1 MTDQAIT
8 VVVVDDHPVFRLGMV
23 GLLSSLPGIEV
34 SGQAANRV
42 ELERAIASPP
52 RVVMMD
58 LQLHGAADAVDES
71 GIELTRWLS
80 HTHPEIAVLVIT
92 MSDDDTSVAAAVR
105 AGARG
110 YLLKAAAPEEVER
123 AVRAVAN
130 GEMILGAQVAAR
142 AMAQVVGGRAAV
154 RVPFPELHPSG
165 ARGAGPGSPWLGQ
178 RHHFAPAGAESED
191 GPQSRRERAH
201 QALAARPRGCDH
213 RGARSRSGVLI
224 GPDRRR
230 VRFCES
236 RSTRPGSGCGQLLS
250 TSRMTDRT
258 WCRGCPMLCSAW
270 CRASVTSWATCSLA
284 SR

>member
-154 RVPFPELHPSG
+154 RVPFPELTDREREVLDLV
-165 ARGAGPGSPWLGQ
+165 ARGFDNATI
-178 RHHFAPAGAESED
+178 
-191 GPQSRRERAH
+191 SRRLVLSPKTVRNHVANVLTKLSLRDRA
-201 QALAARPRGCDH
+201 AAIIAAREAG
-213 RGARSRSGVLI
+213 L
-224 GPDRRR
+224 
-230 VRFCES
+230 
-236 RSTRPGSGCGQLLS
+236 GS
-250 TSRMTDRT
+250 
-258 WCRGCPMLCSAW
+258 
-270 CRASVTSWATCSLA
+270 
-284 SR
+284 

>member
-58 LQLHGAADAVDES
+58 LQLHGAADAMDES

-80 HTHPEIAVLVIT
+80 HSHPEIAVLVIT

-154 RVPFPELHPSG
+154 RVPFPELTDREREVLDLV
-165 ARGAGPGSPWLGQ
+165 ARGFDNATI
-178 RHHFAPAGAESED
+178 
-191 GPQSRRERAH
+191 SRRLVLSPKTVRNHVANVLTKLSLRDRA
-201 QALAARPRGCDH
+201 AAIIAAREAG
-213 RGARSRSGVLI
+213 L
-224 GPDRRR
+224 
-230 VRFCES
+230 
-236 RSTRPGSGCGQLLS
+236 GS
-250 TSRMTDRT
+250 
-258 WCRGCPMLCSAW
+258 
-270 CRASVTSWATCSLA
+270 
-284 SR
+284 

>member
-58 LQLHGAADAVDES
+58 LQLHGAADAMDES

-80 HTHPEIAVLVIT
+80 HSHPEIAVLVIT

-154 RVPFPELHPSG
+154 RVPFPELTDREREVLDLV
-165 ARGAGPGSPWLGQ
+165 ARGFDNATI
-178 RHHFAPAGAESED
+178 
-191 GPQSRRERAH
+191 SRRLVLSPKTVRNHVANVLSKLSLRDRA
-201 QALAARPRGCDH
+201 AAIIAAREAG
-213 RGARSRSGVLI
+213 L
-224 GPDRRR
+224 
-230 VRFCES
+230 
-236 RSTRPGSGCGQLLS
+236 GS
-250 TSRMTDRT
+250 
-258 WCRGCPMLCSAW
+258 
-270 CRASVTSWATCSLA
+270 
-284 SR
+284 